1 MFLAPNC
8 PQHDGSTSPIETKA
22 HGFLCGTWQMKSP
35 WEELEGTWP
44 PQIGFP
50 PPNWWVWLAS
60 CANTFRDKS
69 ATFLPLP
76 KGMHKMLQ
84 TAVTTC
90 MTDPMFGCGRSDRL
104 IKRLRMF
111 IHVYPCLSMFIQ
123 WSMDAHGTF
132 NWTSQC
138 RTSSRGCCPG
148 PCCIPDWPVTYTL
161 PHPSRSPFMV
171 CHGRLIIAHHS
182 SIHNWIP
189 SWRIP

>member
-22 HGFLCGTWQMKSP
+22 HGFLCGIWQMKSP

-84 TAVTTC
+84 TAVITC

-111 IHVYPCLSMFIQ
+111 IHVYPCSSNDPWIPIELSTELASAAPQ
-123 WSMDAHGTF
+123 VEDVV
-132 NWTSQC
+132 
-138 RTSSRGCCPG
+138 
-148 PCCIPDWPVTYTL
+148 PVHVVFPIGLSLIHFCTL
-161 PHPSRSPFMV
+161 PGLRSWYVMV
-171 CHGRLIIAHHS
+171 D
-182 SIHNWIP
+182 
-189 SWRIP
+189 